1 MTEGEPKGLRRYL
14 PLALLL
20 IGLAA
25 FFALGGGQYI
35 SFAYLSAQYETL
47 RAFVAENLLIAALG
61 YAALYILVVA
71 ISVPGAAP
79 LTIAGGLLFGTVL
92 GGSLTVVGAT
102 IGAVIIF
109 LAARTA
115 FAETLR
121 EKAGPRVQKLREGFE
136 RDAFNYLLFLR
147 LVPAF
152 PFFLVNIAAGLFGMR
167 LGPYALATALG
178 IIPGTFVFASIGNGA
193 VSIAPAACADCSN
206 ASPAAVRV
214 MIRLRPSC
222 SSNWGYPLAS
232 PYQASAHAIS
242 ATPPTASGQIL
253 QRN

>member
-1 MTEGEPKGLRRYL
+1 MTETSQKPGGIRRYA

-20 IGLAA
+20 TCLAA
-25 FFALGGGQYI
+25 FFVLGGGEYL
-35 SFAYLSAQYETL
+35 SLEYLSAQYETL
-47 RAFVAENLLIAALG
+47 RAFVGDNLGLAALA
-61 YAALYILVVA
+61 YTMLYILIVA

-79 LTIAGGLLFGTVL
+79 LTIAGGLLFGTIL
-92 GGSLTVVGAT
+92 GGSLTVIGAT
-102 IGAVIIF
+102 LGATVIF

-121 EKAGPRVQKLREGFE
+121 AKAGPAVQKLREGFE

-167 LGPYALATALG
+167 VVPYTFATAFG

-193 VSIAPAACADCSN
+193 GAIIARGEEISLSGVLTDPAVLVPILGLAILALL
-206 ASPAAVRV
+206 PVLIR
-214 MIRLRPSC
+214 RLRARGGPGARPGTPS
-222 SSNWGYPLAS
+222 
-232 PYQASAHAIS
+232 
-242 ATPPTASGQIL
+242 
-253 QRN
+253 

>member
-193 VSIAPAACADCSN
+193 GAIVARGEEISLSGVLTDPAVLIPILGLAILALLPVIIRRLRARGGPAAGTG
-206 ASPAAVRV
+206 
-214 MIRLRPSC
+214 RPS
-222 SSNWGYPLAS
+222 
-232 PYQASAHAIS
+232 
-242 ATPPTASGQIL
+242 
-253 QRN
+253 